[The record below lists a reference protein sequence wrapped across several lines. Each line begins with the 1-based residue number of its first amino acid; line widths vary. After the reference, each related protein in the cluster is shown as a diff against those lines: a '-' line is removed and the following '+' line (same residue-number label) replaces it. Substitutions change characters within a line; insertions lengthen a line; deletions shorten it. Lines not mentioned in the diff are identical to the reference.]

1 MHPEE
6 HEWKDLKPVQE
17 ALKVVKEPEGGTK
30 DLEVEG
36 TLKDLQLKKVL
47 KEQRTMYYTR
57 TGRNHGQPGNGPISA
72 AGREPSRLRGYWGS
86 D

>member
-1 MHPEE
+1 MDPEE

-17 ALKVVKEPEGGTK
+17 ALKVVMEPEGGDEGTGGRR
-30 DLEVEG
+30 DVEG
-36 TLKDLQLKKVL
+36 PEPIGLHACRQKP
-47 KEQRTMYYTR
+47 Y
-57 TGRNHGQPGNGPISA
+57 NGPISA